1 MSTQASTFEVKVA
14 LRLRLEAISKLS
26 LKAAGADEPFARASP
41 IPPLQV
47 QCEHQSSNSSFCL
60 YGAAWA
66 VQYDAQTNIHY
77 LINYV
82 VALKG
87 VMTWL

>member
-1 MSTQASTFEVKVA
+1 MATFEVKVDWYA
-14 LRLRLEAISKLS
+14 TIAARGNKLS

-47 QCEHQSSNSSFCL
+47 QCEHQSSNSSFYL

-66 VQYDAQTNIHY
+66 VQYDAQTNVHY
-77 LINYV
+77 LIKYV

-87 VMTWL
+87 VITWL